1 MKKNKN
7 SKNIGLGSGLS
18 SLLGDEFEKNSVFSD
33 NNSNDTFKMVPIEF
47 IEPGPWQPRK
57 IFDKDEIDSLANSIK
72 KQGVIQPIILKS
84 KENKKNEFFIIAG
97 ERRWRASQ
105 QAKIHEIP
113 SIIRDDVKDEK
124 IAELSLVENIQ
135 RSGLNPIEEAEGY
148 QSLINKYN
156 YKQEDVAKAV
166 GKSRSH
172 IANITRLLSLSDLAK
187 DLLLQNKLTIGQIRP
202 LIGHNDCDYLL
213 DTIVKNNLTSRQVE
227 KLVKKTTLTA
237 LKPKVTKEVDLLDLE
252 KELLEITGLN
262 VNIDFDKVKKAGS
275 IKLECKNLSEFNFI
289 IKKLKS

>member
-18 SLLGDEFEKNSVFSD
+18 SLLGNEFEKNSVFSD

-57 IFDKDEIDSLANSIK
+57 FFDKDEIDSLANSIK

-105 QAKIHEIP
+105 LAEIHEIP
-113 SIIRDDVKDEK
+113 SIIRDDVEDEK

-135 RSGLNPIEEAEGY
+135 RSELNPIEEAEGY
-148 QSLINKYN
+148 QSLISKYN

-172 IANITRLLSLSDLAK
+172 IANMTRLLSLSDLAK
-187 DLLLQNKLTIGQIRP
+187 DLLLMNKLTIGQIRP
-202 LIGHNDCDYLL
+202 LIGHSKIDHLL
-213 DTIVKNNLTSRQVE
+213 DIIVKNNLTSRQVE
-227 KLVKKTTLTA
+227 KLVKQGQLKV
-237 LKPKVTKEVDLLDLE
+237 LKPKIIKPIDIVDLE
-252 KELLEITGLN
+252 KELLEITGIN
-262 VNIDFDKVKKAGS
+262 ANIDFDTEKKAGS
-275 IKLECKNLSEFNFI
+275 IRLECKNLSEFNYI
-289 IKKLKS
+289 ITKIKA